1 LSAGA
6 STVIGAAIAREIER
20 QKAMLDG
27 TRDLSTVRITV
38 RLNPKTGTPM
48 KVQTQLETERD
59 ERHN

>member
-1 LSAGA
+1 VSSGQSA
-6 STVIGAAIAREIER
+6 VIGAAIAREIER

-27 TRDLSTVRITV
+27 THDLSTVRITV
-38 RLNPKTGTPM
+38 RLNPKTGTPL